1 MLIPSHIVQANDT
14 LIYGLGLAASVVC
27 AVTGVL
33 VARDKGVD
41 LFGALMAGVAT
52 SLGGGTV
59 RDLLLGRKV
68 FWMADETYLWV
79 TVITAMLTF
88 FITRVRHLPEK
99 LFLIPDAIGLS
110 LFAIVGSQVA
120 LDWNMPWLTA
130 SLLGVLTAVLGGLL
144 RDVMINE
151 VPLVF
156 SSELYATA
164 AWFGSITL
172 IILDAL
178 GVHATVAA
186 WAGILVCI
194 MVRLMAIRWKVTL
207 PRFKH

>member
-14 LIYGLGLAASVVC
+14 LIYGLGLTASVVC

-110 LFAIVGSQVA
+110 LFAIVGTQVA

>member
-1 MLIPSHIVQANDT
+1 M
-14 LIYGLGLAASVVC
+14 
-27 AVTGVL
+27 
-33 VARDKGVD
+33 
-41 LFGALMAGVAT
+41 
-52 SLGGGTV
+52 
-59 RDLLLGRKV
+59 
-68 FWMADETYLWV
+68 
-79 TVITAMLTF
+79 
-88 FITRVRHLPEK
+88 
-99 LFLIPDAIGLS
+99 
-110 LFAIVGSQVA
+110 FAIEGTQVA